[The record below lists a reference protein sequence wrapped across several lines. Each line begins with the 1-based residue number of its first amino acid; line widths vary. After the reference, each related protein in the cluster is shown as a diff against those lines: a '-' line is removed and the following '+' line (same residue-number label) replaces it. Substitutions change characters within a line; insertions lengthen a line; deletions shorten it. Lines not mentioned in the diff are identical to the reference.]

1 MREQPVQVAL
11 SRTTVAWL
19 LVALAAGVARRWRH
33 GILGSIDA
41 RFFRDRYDASD
52 ALRDVSD
59 RLHHVSGVDE
69 LVACL
74 TSAIDRALRPWK
86 VTVLLR
92 SESRSHFVSLFGAT
106 DPLPSSSLLAELAL
120 AASGPLDTAVSG
132 PTSPLRWLPLAER
145 LWLVDSGAR
154 LLVPLRASDR
164 TLLGVIALGDR
175 RSGRPYDDGDRQW
188 LHDLARVAA
197 QTLEVHSTTT
207 DDQPGAWRV
216 GLVERHTRAN
226 ECARCGLVTA
236 TDHST
241 CPDCRSQ
248 LDASGV
254 PLVLFG
260 KFQFERRIGR
270 GGQGLVYRAT
280 DLSLDRPVAVKTLP
294 GTSPEHAERLRQ
306 EARVMAAITHRHLA
320 VIYGMESWR
329 GQPLLLCEFMEQGTL
344 ADRLA
349 QAPLTTDAAL
359 TLGVELADALSVIH
373 ARQLLHRDI
382 KPSNIGYDAAGV
394 PKLLDFGLVHLLSR
408 DTPMVPVLGTPLYMS
423 PEAVAGTP
431 PSHAVDLWSLHVM
444 LYESMAG
451 THPFKRETTSATV
464 RAIVEDVAPPLAIAG
479 GVSAARAIR
488 LAAYFADALSKNSDR
503 RPATAAAAAAALRA
517 LML

>member
-1 MREQPVQVAL
+1 M
-11 SRTTVAWL
+11 S
-19 LVALAAGVARRWRH
+19 
-33 GILGSIDA
+33 
-41 RFFRDRYDASD
+41 SD
-52 ALRDVSD
+52 ALRDAAD

-74 TSAIDRALRPWK
+74 TSAMDRALRPWK

-197 QTLEVHSTTT
+197 QTIEAHSATA
-207 DDQPGAWRV
+207 DGQPRAWRV

-382 KPSNIGYDAAGV
+382 KPSNIGYAPACRSCSTSV
-394 PKLLDFGLVHLLSR
+394 
-408 DTPMVPVLGTPLYMS
+408 
-423 PEAVAGTP
+423 
-431 PSHAVDLWSLHVM
+431 WSI
-444 LYESMAG
+444 SC
-451 THPFKRETTSATV
+451 RETRQWFRCSACRSTCRPKPSPACCRIRGGSLEPARHALRKHGRHASV
-464 RAIVEDVAPPLAIAG
+464 QARDDERHGARHRRRRAAP
-479 GVSAARAIR
+479 AR
-488 LAAYFADALSKNSDR
+488 DR
-503 RPATAAAAAAALRA
+503 RRRVRRPCDSTGGGTSPTRC
-517 LML
+517 